1 MPSVLQFRR
10 GTTSQNN
17 SFTGAVGEISVDTDI
32 NTLRVHDGSTAG
44 GSVLVSVTG
53 TQTLTN
59 KTLTSPTI
67 TGVSPTITLGGDLSG
82 SLTLTNLGGGTLTAT
97 LTKDPTIT
105 LTGDVT
111 GSATMTNLDN
121 VSIATTIAANSVAL
135 GTDTTGNYVAAGS
148 TSGNGI
154 SGSVS
159 SEGGTFTVT
168 SNATN
173 ANTGSTIVFRD
184 ASGNFSAGTI
194 TATLTG
200 NASTAT
206 ALATARTIGGV
217 SFNGSADINLPGVN
231 TTGNQNTT
239 GSAAT
244 LTTARTIG
252 GVSFNGSADINL
264 PGVNTA
270 GNQNT
275 TGNASTATTATN
287 VTTTDN
293 TAENATMYIA
303 FVDGTSGAQGIEVDS
318 TGLTYNPSTNTLT
331 TTNFAGQATTAKY
344 ADLAENYLADQAYPV
359 GTILQIGGVAEVTV
373 AIEKNYGVVGTVSEN
388 PGYLMNSEL
397 VGEHV
402 TPVAYIGRVPCRVKG
417 IVRRGEL
424 LVVSDTPGVAMVR
437 HSRDILPGQLVGK
450 ALQEYTNDG
459 EGVIEILVGR
469 L

>member
-32 NTLRVHDGSTAG
+32 NTLRVHDGSTVG

-206 ALATARTIGGV
+206 ALA
-217 SFNGSADINLPGVN
+217 
-231 TTGNQNTT
+231 
-239 GSAAT
+239 
-244 LTTARTIG
+244 TARTIG

>member
-135 GTDTTGNYVAAGS
+135 GTDTTGNYVAAGA

-194 TATLTG
+194 TATLSG

-206 ALATARTIGGV
+206 
-217 SFNGSADINLPGVN
+217 
-231 TTGNQNTT
+231 
-239 GSAAT
+239 
-244 LTTARTIG
+244 
-252 GVSFNGSADINL
+252 
-264 PGVNTA
+264 
-270 GNQNT
+270 
-275 TGNASTATTATN
+275 TATTATN

>member
-1 MPSVLQFRR
+1 
-10 GTTSQNN
+10 
-17 SFTGAVGEISVDTDI
+17 
-32 NTLRVHDGSTAG
+32 
-44 GSVLVSVTG
+44 
-53 TQTLTN
+53 
-59 KTLTSPTI
+59 
-67 TGVSPTITLGGDLSG
+67 
-82 SLTLTNLGGGTLTAT
+82 
-97 LTKDPTIT
+97 
-105 LTGDVT
+105 
-111 GSATMTNLDN
+111 
-121 VSIATTIAANSVAL
+121 
-135 GTDTTGNYVAAGS
+135 
-148 TSGNGI
+148 
-154 SGSVS
+154 
-159 SEGGTFTVT
+159 
-168 SNATN
+168 
-173 ANTGSTIVFRD
+173 
-184 ASGNFSAGTI
+184 
-194 TATLTG
+194 
-200 NASTAT
+200 
-206 ALATARTIGGV
+206 
-217 SFNGSADINLPGVN
+217 
-231 TTGNQNTT
+231 
-239 GSAAT
+239 
-244 LTTARTIG
+244 
-252 GVSFNGSADINL
+252 
-264 PGVNTA
+264 
-270 GNQNT
+270 
-275 TGNASTATTATN
+275 
-287 VTTTDN
+287 
-293 TAENATMYIA
+293 MYIA

>member
-32 NTLRVHDGSTAG
+32 NTLRVHDGSTVG

-135 GTDTTGNYVAAGS
+135 GTDTTGNYVAAGA

-194 TATLTG
+194 TATLSG

-206 ALATARTIGGV
+206 
-217 SFNGSADINLPGVN
+217 
-231 TTGNQNTT
+231 
-239 GSAAT
+239 
-244 LTTARTIG
+244 
-252 GVSFNGSADINL
+252 
-264 PGVNTA
+264 
-270 GNQNT
+270 
-275 TGNASTATTATN
+275 TATTATN

>member
-135 GTDTTGNYVAAGS
+135 GTDTTGNYVAAGA

-206 ALATARTIGGV
+206 ALA
-217 SFNGSADINLPGVN
+217 
-231 TTGNQNTT
+231 
-239 GSAAT
+239 
-244 LTTARTIG
+244 TARTIG

-359 GTILQIGGVAEVTV
+359 GTILQIGGSAEVSI
-373 AIEKNYGVVGTVSEN
+373 ALEKSYSVVGTVSEN